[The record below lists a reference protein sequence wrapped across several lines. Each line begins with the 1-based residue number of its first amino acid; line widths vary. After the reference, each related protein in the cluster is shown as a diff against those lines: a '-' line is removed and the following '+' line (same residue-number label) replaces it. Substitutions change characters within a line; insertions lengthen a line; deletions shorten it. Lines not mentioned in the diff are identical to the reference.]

1 MVVVVIRTSL
11 TVSYLNLL
19 LNVVFYFM
27 EFKHV
32 YMGRNSDSRDEYDC
46 TIINV
51 SGDEVGHC
59 KYYKPNVYDEVV
71 IIEFINIG
79 YEHRRRGYATMV
91 VGELQSR
98 YKLKWDYRFSEV
110 GRKWYDGLLKK
121 GVISV

>member
-1 MVVVVIRTSL
+1 
-11 TVSYLNLL
+11 
-19 LNVVFYFM
+19 M
-27 EFKHV
+27 EFKHI
-32 YMGRNSDSRDEYDC
+32 YMGRNSDGRDEYDC
-46 TIINV
+46 TITNV
-51 SGDEVGHC
+51 SGDVVGHC